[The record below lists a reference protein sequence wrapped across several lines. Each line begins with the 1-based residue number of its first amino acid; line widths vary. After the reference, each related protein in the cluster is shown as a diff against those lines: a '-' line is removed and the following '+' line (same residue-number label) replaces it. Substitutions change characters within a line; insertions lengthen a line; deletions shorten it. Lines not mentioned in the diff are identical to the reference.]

1 MWYPSSFLCF
11 RNDLSSSLCT
21 LDLKL
26 NTVNHN
32 HLYISTD
39 AGIILHST
47 RFGTQKTVPRC
58 YMSDDSTP
66 CVVTSL
72 DLHPFGHPV
81 LLVNFSIICNRF
93 HIHMEKLLKL
103 SEDWVLQWPILVPL
117 SLYILLWNSV
127 VFIDRKSWKL
137 PSHRFW
143 SNQLNTCT
151 LQEEIVHRNL
161 NVAISL

>member
-1 MWYPSSFLCF
+1 MCDTHLHFFSF

-81 LLVNFSIICNRF
+81 LLVIFSISCNRF
-93 HIHMEKLLKL
+93 YIHMEKMLKL
-103 SEDWVLQWPILVPL
+103 SEDWVLEWPILVL
-117 SLYILLWNSV
+117 LLLYSLMENSLNLNSV
-127 VFIDRKSWKL
+127 YYYIF
-137 PSHRFW
+137 
-143 SNQLNTCT
+143 
-151 LQEEIVHRNL
+151 RNL
-161 NVAISL
+161 SMIAYIIEIQNGKF